1 MKKLIALLLAVM
13 MLVGLVACASTAKT
27 ETPAETA
34 NTDTP
39 AETTPAE
46 TTDDAPAETAKTDY
60 KIGVS
65 IMELTA
71 YTWYQGVIDGCNN
84 WMTDHGAE
92 YGVNFT
98 FDFEDSRSDVQTML
112 TNVENMIAAGSDGII
127 LFPADASSAI
137 PTMKENVANG
147 IPFVIGDYAQEY
159 SNESDKV
166 WSTFVGH
173 DMKALGVKAG
183 EVAVE
188 YLKTLGK
195 DDPVCLYIS
204 VPTSGQVSQDRYD
217 GFAETVL
224 AAFPNAKII
233 DEGDT
238 GAHNRDSAQT
248 LVENILQRES
258 VIDVVCGHNDA
269 EVVGA
274 YNAAVAQGRDE
285 IKFIGIAGDI
295 DVLNWIQNGKAR
307 QNDPPIPKDLAPI
320 SSRPRP
326 AQKKKE
332 AFFEELPEVI
342 YSDAVAVISPEPE
355 TPAEDAAAQPAADA
369 AKSAG
374 RRRRRGGRR
383 NKPAA
388 DRPAAEAAAAPKDA
402 PRAEPQPRRERP
414 KKDRAPQG
422 EKPDA
427 QPRKPAVQQP
437 PRPDKPE
444 GADAQAKRRRRR
456 RGGSRKPAGESQPQ
470 KSE

>member
-1 MKKLIALLLAVM
+1 MKKLIALLLAVVM
-13 MLVGLVACASTAKT
+13 VAGLVACASTAKT
-27 ETPAETA
+27 ETPAAE
-34 NTDTP
+34 TP
-39 AETTPAE
+39 AAE
-46 TTDDAPAETAKTDY
+46 APAETATEETPAESPEEAPAEAAKSDY

-84 WMTDHGAE
+84 WMADHGEE

-112 TNVENMIAAGSDGII
+112 TNVENMIAAGSDGVI

-147 IPFVIGDYAQEY
+147 VPFVIGDYAQEY

-188 YLKTLGK
+188 YLQTLGK

-248 LVENILQRES
+248 LVENVLQRES

-295 DVLNWIQNGKAR
+295 DVLTWIQNGNEAWLGEVL
-307 QNDPPIPKDLAPI
+307 QDPVVLGYQATDAMYHALVLGESLPDKY
-320 SSRPRP
+320 
-326 AQKKKE
+326 
-332 AFFEELPEVI
+332 ELPE
-342 YSDAVAVISPEPE
+342 PEAI
-355 TPAEDAAAQPAADA
+355 TPANINGYDWQ
-369 AKSAG
+369 SWG
-374 RRRRRGGRR
+374 WLG
-383 NKPAA
+383 
-388 DRPAAEAAAAPKDA
+388 
-402 PRAEPQPRRERP
+402 
-414 KKDRAPQG
+414 
-422 EKPDA
+422 
-427 QPRKPAVQQP
+427 
-437 PRPDKPE
+437 
-444 GADAQAKRRRRR
+444 
-456 RGGSRKPAGESQPQ
+456 
-470 KSE
+470 

>member
-1 MKKLIALLLAVM
+1 MKKLIALLLAVL
-13 MLVGLVACASTAKT
+13 MLVGLVACASESKTEAPADNTKT
-27 ETPAETA
+27 ETPADTKTEDKK
-34 NTDTP
+34 TDETP
-39 AETTPAE
+39 ADTAE
-46 TTDDAPAETAKTDY
+46 PEAKKDY

-92 YGVNFT
+92 YDVNFT

-195 DDPVCLYIS
+195 DDPVCLFIS
-204 VPTSGQVSQDRYD
+204 RPTSGQVSQDRFD
-217 GFAETVL
+217 GFKDTVL
-224 AAFPNAKII
+224 AAFPNATVIE
-233 DEGDT
+233 EGDA
-238 GAHNRDSAQT
+238 GAGNRDSAQT
-248 LVENILQRES
+248 LFENVLQRET

-274 YNAAVAQGRDE
+274 YNAAVAQGREE

-295 DVLNWIQNGKAR
+295 DVLNWIQDG
-307 QNDPPIPKDLAPI
+307 NDKWLAEVLQDPVVLGYQATDAMYHTLVLGE
-320 SSRPRP
+320 SLPDTY
-326 AQKKKE
+326 
-332 AFFEELPEVI
+332 ELPEPEAI
-342 YSDAVAVISPEPE
+342 TPDNISGY
-355 TPAEDAAAQPAADA
+355 AWQ
-369 AKSAG
+369 SWG
-374 RRRRRGGRR
+374 WLG
-383 NKPAA
+383 
-388 DRPAAEAAAAPKDA
+388 
-402 PRAEPQPRRERP
+402 
-414 KKDRAPQG
+414 
-422 EKPDA
+422 
-427 QPRKPAVQQP
+427 
-437 PRPDKPE
+437 
-444 GADAQAKRRRRR
+444 
-456 RGGSRKPAGESQPQ
+456 
-470 KSE
+470 